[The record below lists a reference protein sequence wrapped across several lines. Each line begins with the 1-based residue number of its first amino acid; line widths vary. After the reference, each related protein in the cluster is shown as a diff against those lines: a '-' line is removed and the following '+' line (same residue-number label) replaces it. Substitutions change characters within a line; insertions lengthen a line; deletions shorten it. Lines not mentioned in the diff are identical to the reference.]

1 MNPEELKKFVDFMKE
16 NGLTYLEVRKGDFY
30 LILQTGN
37 STLPVSQ
44 SKKIKEQPQVSEQ
57 KEQTQD
63 EQNLVKVNSPLIG
76 TFYRAPSPHSPPF
89 VDVGTVVKKG
99 TTLCIVEA
107 MKVMN
112 EIKADCAGTVRKILV
127 ENGSPVEYGQTLFLI
142 EPLPE
147 PEK

>member
-1 MNPEELKKFVDFMKE
+1 MNPEELKKFADFMKE

-30 LILQTGN
+30 LILQAGN
-37 STLPVSQ
+37 SNLPISSVKKINEQ
-44 SKKIKEQPQVSEQ
+44 SKVSEQ
-57 KEQTQD
+57 KEQSD
-63 EQNLVKVNSPLIG
+63 EQNLHSVISPLIG

-89 VDVGTVVKKG
+89 VEVGTVVKKG

-112 EIKADCAGTVRKILV
+112 EIKADCAGTIRKILV